1 MNKPPVVS
9 PETRELASRLYV
21 DLAVRATEVN
31 GGSLKM
37 NATPDNLARASF
49 KLAFAFNAIERE
61 LNEASLPKN
70 QDFKVDVESIA
81 NWSKP

>member
-9 PETRELASRLYV
+9 PETRDLASRLYV
-21 DLAVRATEVN
+21 DLAARATELSA
-31 GGSLKM
+31 GSLKM
-37 NATPDNLARASF
+37 QATPDTLARASF